1 MRYIERCAI
10 NCQYVCYME
19 QSLEAIADNLLN
31 IRESRRLS
39 LDQLSALTGVS
50 KSMLRQIETG
60 RSSPTIAT
68 IWKIANGL
76 RVSFTALLRKPIHE
90 AEVRSFRG
98 EKPLTAE
105 SEHYR
110 LYPLI
115 PFEPQ
120 QSFETYYIEI
130 DPGTVFSGE
139 PHGGNVYE
147 YMFVLKGKLRITVN
161 GKTYDIDENEFL
173 QFQANCPHEYK
184 CMGKKMASAIMQIS
198 YLS

>member
-1 MRYIERCAI
+1 MK
-10 NCQYVCYME
+10 QPTD
-19 QSLEAIADNLLN
+19 AIADNLRS
-31 IRESRRLS
+31 IRENRGLS
-39 LDQLSALTGVS
+39 LDQLSELTGVS

-60 RSSPTIAT
+60 KSSPTIAT

-76 RVSFTALLRKPIHE
+76 HLSFTALLRKPVVD
-90 AEVRSFRG
+90 AQVRSFRG

-110 LYPLI
+110 VFPLI

-120 QSFETYYIEI
+120 QSFETYYVEI
-130 DPGTVFSGE
+130 DPHTAFHGE
-139 PHGGNVYE
+139 PHEGNVFE
-147 YMFVLKGKLRITVN
+147 YVFVISGKLQISVEDKKFEIN
-161 GKTYDIDENEFL
+161 KGEFL

-184 CMGKKMASAIMQIS
+184 CIGKKMASTIMQIS

>member
-1 MRYIERCAI
+1 MDPSID
-10 NCQYVCYME
+10 
-19 QSLEAIADNLLN
+19 LIAANLRTIRDN
-31 IRESRRLS
+31 RSLS
-39 LDQLSALTGVS
+39 LDQLSELTGVS

-60 RSSPTIAT
+60 KSSPTIAT

-76 RVSFTALLRKPIHE
+76 HVSFSTLLSKPIVQ
-90 AEVRSFRG
+90 AEVRSFAG
-98 EKPLTAE
+98 EKPLTAA

-120 QSFETYYIEI
+120 QPFETYYVEI

-139 PHGGNVYE
+139 PHQGNVCE
-147 YMFVLKGKLRITVN
+147 YVFVTKGRLQISVDGNDFEVK
-161 GKTYDIDENEFL
+161 ENEFL
-173 QFQANCPHEYK
+173 KFQANCPHQYT
-184 CMGKKMASAIMQIS
+184 CIGKKPASAIMQIS